1 MPKQCKYLDH
11 QVCIRTDGQYRLCC
25 VSMESDNKEKVSSTS
40 IVEWHNS
47 ETVRDAREKLSND
60 IWPDACVKC
69 KINEENNVPSMRQR
83 PIKYGPGISHLDLR
97 FGNSCNLNC
106 SMCFPGSS
114 SSLHHEHEKI
124 KSLGLISPWGQ
135 TTYEIFNWYTDD
147 LGEMFANLKDLREV
161 YLTGGEPMMVKHLVG
176 FLKKLDS
183 SVEVRF
189 NTNGTIYNPQVYQE
203 LQRFERVSICYSID
217 GLGEVNDYIRWGS
230 HWKDVEHNVHHMAKL
245 KNVNISIGPTV
256 QILNALYYTDLV
268 DWATKYGYSVY
279 ENLLLFPKH
288 YHLENSDDIIKQ
300 SVPQFEHWYK
310 NSQDLNE
317 RQKFIDN
324 TKLLD
329 SVRGCNIRDYLP
341 EVADIYGFD

>member
-1 MPKQCKYLDH
+1 
-11 QVCIRTDGQYRLCC
+11 
-25 VSMESDNKEKVSSTS
+25 
-40 IVEWHNS
+40 
-47 ETVRDAREKLSND
+47 
-60 IWPDACVKC
+60 
-69 KINEENNVPSMRQR
+69 
-83 PIKYGPGISHLDLR
+83 
-97 FGNSCNLNC
+97 
-106 SMCFPGSS
+106 MCFPGSS

-268 DWATKYGYSVY
+268 DWATKYGYTVY

-288 YHLENSDDIIKQ
+288 YHLENSDDRIKQ